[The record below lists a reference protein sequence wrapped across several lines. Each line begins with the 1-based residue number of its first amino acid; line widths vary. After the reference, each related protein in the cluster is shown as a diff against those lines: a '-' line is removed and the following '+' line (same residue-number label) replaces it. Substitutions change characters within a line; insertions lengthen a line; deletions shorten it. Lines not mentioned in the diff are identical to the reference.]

1 MLSPW
6 SRVKRRIGAAIQVR
20 ADRAIESRLQG
31 VLATIHAIN
40 QQMITLTVSVSA
52 WESRSDSAITE
63 LGQSIRRLRDE
74 QTQLGGA
81 LSRQLSESLTTLE
94 HHLKTLES
102 RIRARPFIGDP
113 SNWMTDFDG
122 RKVMG
127 FKSSS
132 TLDAQTSLVDAWRP
146 SELDLQHHLRLFLQW
161 LPTVGT
167 AVDLGSGRG
176 EFVALM
182 NEHGLNARGVDRDQ
196 KSADAANHA
205 GNETVVADVGD
216 FLIDCPTESV
226 DVFSAIH
233 IVEHVDST
241 VLRDWLLNLRR
252 ALKPGGV
259 LLIETPNPHA
269 IDAFKAFWLDV
280 THVRPYYPEAL
291 VLELARAGFS
301 EAFVVAPEEIDGSD
315 DPLGLAGSYV
325 ILARR

>member
-31 VLATIHAIN
+31 VLATIHAIT
-40 QQMITLTVSVSA
+40 QQMITLTESVSA
-52 WESRSDSAITE
+52 WESRSDSAING

-81 LSRQLSESLTTLE
+81 LSAQLSESLTTLE

-176 EFVALM
+176 EFVAIM

-205 GNETVVADVGD
+205 GNATVVADVGD

-233 IVEHVDST
+233 IVEHVDSI

-252 ALKPGGV
+252 SLKPGGV